1 MCDYMEV
8 GAEAWLSERRHV
20 APHRA
25 DMRPYL
31 EREVKLLARSWETL
45 ASTFLIAAAFG
56 FVFDRHYA
64 AGLVAVN
71 FVAALYGYVQV
82 LREEE
87 LGTLDGLRLL
97 RQPEKV
103 AAAKFFALFL
113 TSVAASFFYSAI
125 YYAASMRP
133 PELWLLPP
141 TSAYF
146 AAASTASALL
156 STAAKSGVTVSMT
169 LTAALVLG
177 YSLSLAAGR
186 MDLATLA
193 MPLTALL
200 TLLALSRSIVQ

>member
-1 MCDYMEV
+1 
-8 GAEAWLSERRHV
+8 
-20 APHRA
+20 
-25 DMRPYL
+25 MRPYL

-56 FVFDRHYA
+56 FVFGRHYA
-64 AGLVAVN
+64 AGLAAVN
-71 FVAALYGYVQV
+71 FVAAALYGYVQV

>member
-1 MCDYMEV
+1 
-8 GAEAWLSERRHV
+8 
-20 APHRA
+20 
-25 DMRPYL
+25 MRPYL

-56 FVFDRHYA
+56 FVFGRYYA
-64 AGLVAVN
+64 AGLAAVN
-71 FVAALYGYVQV
+71 FVVAALYGYVQI

-103 AAAKFFALFL
+103 AAAKVLALFSASL
-113 TSVAASFFYSAI
+113 AASLFYSAI
-125 YYAASMRP
+125 YYAVSMRP

-156 STAAKSGVTVSMT
+156 STAARSGVTTSMT

-177 YSLSLAAGR
+177 YSASLATGR
-186 MDLATLA
+186 IDPAVLA

-200 TLLALSRSIVQ
+200 ALLALSRALVH

>member
-1 MCDYMEV
+1 
-8 GAEAWLSERRHV
+8 
-20 APHRA
+20 
-25 DMRPYL
+25 MRPYL

-56 FVFDRHYA
+56 FVFGRHYA
-64 AGLVAVN
+64 AGLAAVN

-97 RQPEKV
+97 KQPEKV
-103 AAAKFFALFL
+103 AAAKVLALFL
-113 TSVAASFFYSAI
+113 VSVAASLFYSAI
-125 YYAASMRP
+125 YYAVSMRP
-133 PELWLLPP
+133 LALWLLPP

-177 YSLSLAAGR
+177 YSASLAAGR
-186 MDLATLA
+186 IDPAVLA
-193 MPLTALL
+193 MPLTA
-200 TLLALSRSIVQ
+200 TWRFWPSAMR

>member
-1 MCDYMEV
+1 
-8 GAEAWLSERRHV
+8 
-20 APHRA
+20 
-25 DMRPYL
+25 MRPYL

-45 ASTFLIAAAFG
+45 ASTLLIATAFG
-56 FVFDRHYA
+56 FVFGRNYA

-71 FVAALYGYVQV
+71 FVVAALYGYVQV

-103 AAAKFFALFL
+103 VAAKFLALFSASL
-113 TSVAASFFYSAI
+113 AASLFYSAI
-125 YYAASMRP
+125 YYAVSMRV
-133 PELWLLPP
+133 PELWLLLP

-156 STAAKSGVTVSMT
+156 STAARSAVTTSMT

-177 YSLSLAAGR
+177 YSVSFAAGR
-186 MDLATLA
+186 IDPATLA

-200 TLLALSRSIVQ
+200 ALLALSRALVQ